1 MLEKTSPPLR
11 TVRSFVLRQGR
22 LTASQKRAMELFWP
36 DFGLQTQA
44 GMLDPQRCFGR
55 LAPWV
60 LEIGF
65 GNGQSLLHMAKQEQD
80 KDFIGIEVHRP
91 GVGSLINAA
100 QQEGL
105 HNLKLFNEDAL
116 DVLKLALPNQSL
128 SRVQLFFPD
137 PWHKKKHHKRRIVQ
151 ADFVEL
157 LRCKLKI
164 GGVFHMATDWQHYA
178 EHMLDVMSLAPGFR
192 NLALDGL
199 FVPRPAQ
206 RPLTHFEQRG
216 QKLGH
221 GVWDLMFERST

>member
-22 LTASQKRAMELFWP
+22 LTASQKRAMEVFWP
-36 DFGLQTQA
+36 DYGLQTQA
-44 GMLDPQRCFGR
+44 GLLDAQLSFGR
-55 LAPWV
+55 IAPLV

-65 GNGQSLLHMAKQEQD
+65 GNGQSLLQMAMAEPD
-80 KDFIGIEVHRP
+80 HDFIGIEVHRP

-105 HNLKLFNEDAL
+105 RNLKLFNQDAI
-116 DVLKLALPNQSL
+116 DVLKLALPDQSL

-151 ADFVEL
+151 PDFVEL
-157 LRCKLKI
+157 VRSKLKI
-164 GGVFHMATDWQHYA
+164 GGVFYMATDWQHYA
-178 EHMLDVMSLAPGFR
+178 NHMLEVMTQAPGFR
-192 NLALDGL
+192 NQAHDGL

-206 RPLTHFEQRG
+206 RPQTHFEQRG

-221 GVWDLMFERST
+221 GVWDLMFERCS